1 MVLLNEQVLM
11 RALRDFNLPKIV
23 TEDVPVFLGL
33 VSDLFPGVEVQRRT
47 DWDFEQLVRQ
57 SAMELK
63 LQPEDPFILKVKLT
77 NILQDFLQESS
88 RKEVFNLIV

>member
-1 MVLLNEQVLM
+1 M
-11 RALRDFNLPKIV
+11 RALRDFNLPKLI

-47 DWDFEQLVRQ
+47 DFDFEQLVRQ

-77 NILQDFLQESS
+77 KKF
-88 RKEVFNLIV
+88 